1 MRLSFAALATLLL
14 LGLSQPAA
22 ADSKAVLDNL
32 SKRTPT
38 LLDLSLAR
46 LEAYLQAD
54 GNANGYSAFAYVQDD
69 KIEVY
74 AWSPEHPGTEEACK
88 ALLTRL
94 RTIAGVDPATGW
106 PLDPASLFAS
116 YFNYPSFT
124 AFDVDQSYDETVDSM
139 IEVKAVIGIAGN
151 NEAVICTGPLL
162 STEAAISRE

>member
-1 MRLSFAALATLLL
+1 MRLSFVAAAALISFALV
-14 LGLSQPAA
+14 QPAA
-22 ADSKAVLDNL
+22 ADPAAIIDNL

-54 GNANGYSAFAYVQDD
+54 GNANGYSAFARVQDN
-69 KIEVY
+69 EVMIM
-74 AWSPEHPGTEEACK
+74 AWSPQHPGTEEACK

-106 PLDPASLFAS
+106 PLDPASLFAT

-124 AFDVDQSYDETVDSM
+124 SFDVDQSYDETVDSM
-139 IEVKAVIGIAGN
+139 IGLHAVIGIAGD
-151 NEAVICTGPLL
+151 NEAVSCKGPLL
-162 STEAAISRE
+162 SNTAVFSRE

>member
-1 MRLSFAALATLLL
+1 MRLAYVAGAAL
-14 LGLSQPAA
+14 LSLAFIQPAA
-22 ADSKAVLDNL
+22 ADPKAVLDVL
-32 SKRTPT
+32 SKKTPT

-54 GNANGYSAFAYVQDD
+54 GTQNGYSAFAYVQDE

-124 AFDVDQSYDETVDSM
+124 AFDVDPSYDETVDSM
-139 IEVKAVIGIAGN
+139 IEVKAVIGIGGN
-151 NEAVICTGPLL
+151 GEAVICTGPLL
-162 STEAAISRE
+162 STEATITRE

>member
-1 MRLSFAALATLLL
+1 MRLSSVACAALFAFALV
-14 LGLSQPAA
+14 QPAA
-22 ADSKAVLDNL
+22 ADPAAILDNL
-32 SKRTPT
+32 NKRTPT

-54 GNANGYSAFAYVQDD
+54 GNANGYSAFARVEDNT
-69 KIEVY
+69 IRIM

-94 RTIAGVDPATGW
+94 RTIAGVDPETGW
-106 PLDPASLFAS
+106 PLDPASLFAT

-124 AFDVDQSYDETVDSM
+124 SFDVDQSYDETVDSM
-139 IEVKAVIGIAGN
+139 IEVTAVIGIAGN
-151 NEAVICTGPLL
+151 NEAVICKGPLL